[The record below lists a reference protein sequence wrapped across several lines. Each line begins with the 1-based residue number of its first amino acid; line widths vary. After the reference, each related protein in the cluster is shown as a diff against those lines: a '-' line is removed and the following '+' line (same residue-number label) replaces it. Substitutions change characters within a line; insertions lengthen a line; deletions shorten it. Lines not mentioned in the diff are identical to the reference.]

1 VSTGLSTTGGR
12 PRGSESPD
20 KPEGDVCPEEVEM
33 KLSAPKMITWLVALV
48 VGVIGIL
55 IHVGSLSIVAVP
67 FGLGFWLVVVAFVL
81 LLVATLLKGL

>member
-1 VSTGLSTTGGR
+1 
-12 PRGSESPD
+12 
-20 KPEGDVCPEEVEM
+20 M
-33 KLSAPKMITWLVALV
+33 KLSAPKMVTWLVALV

-81 LLVATLLKGL
+81 LLVATLMKGL